1 MNILSLTAG
10 AASMYCG
17 SCLRDNALAAELIG
31 RGHAVTLLPV
41 YTPTLTDEPNV
52 SKGRVFFGGISVY
65 LQQHMPFFRWTPA
78 FLDKLWD
85 SGSIINMFAKR
96 SIQVDARMLGELTV
110 SMLKGEHG
118 HQRKE
123 LDKMIAWLRT
133 QPAPDVI
140 NLPFTLLIG
149 LARPLREAFGVPIV
163 CTLQGEDL
171 FLDQLH
177 EPYKN
182 ESLRLIR
189 QKVKD
194 VDRFIAVSSY
204 YAKYMA
210 GYLSIPAD
218 RIRTVP
224 LGINLRDYESAGA
237 GDTANGSKASATGS
251 NAAAATSKRPFT
263 IGYFARIAPEKGLD
277 KLAAAYRLLR
287 KERGLPPSRLEVAGY
302 LGGDQREYLD
312 RVELMLRQAGL
323 HTEYRY
329 HGELDRAQKV
339 AFFKQIDVFSMPTPY
354 REPKGFSVLE
364 AMASGVP
371 VVQPRHGAFPEVL
384 EKTGGGLL
392 VNPDDVDSLA
402 EGIWQ
407 LWQDR
412 EERVRLGRQ
421 GAAGVRQ
428 HYTIARMADGMV
440 RVYSEL
446 TSPAGEASRESSPPS
461 EAAPDKTSA
470 NAAMANI
477 SAGAATASAASD
489 SAPRV
494 ASHGAMPPPAA
505 QPAPDSASPVKG
517 AALSASAAGRRA

>member
-31 RGHAVTLLPV
+31 RGHDVTLLPV

-65 LQQHMPFFRWTPA
+65 LQQHVPFFRWTPA

-85 SGSIINMFAKR
+85 TGSIINMFAKR
-96 SIQVDARMLGELTV
+96 SIKVDARMLGELTV

-182 ESLRLIR
+182 EALRLIR
-189 QKVKD
+189 QQVKD

-224 LGINLRDYESAGA
+224 LGINLRDYESMGDASANANAANAGGGNA
-237 GDTANGSKASATGS
+237 NAVNAKGANANGVNG
-251 NAAAATSKRPFT
+251 NAVPKRPFT

-339 AFFKQIDVFSMPTPY
+339 DFFKQIDVFSMPTPY

-412 EERVRLGRQ
+412 EERERLGRQ

-446 TSPAGEASRESSPPS
+446 TSPAGEASRESSPPPGAQTKAS
-461 EAAPDKTSA
+461 VAPVSSVAVESAPPPSAPLPSAPD
-470 NAAMANI
+470 
-477 SAGAATASAASD
+477 AAT
-489 SAPRV
+489 
-494 ASHGAMPPPAA
+494 
-505 QPAPDSASPVKG
+505 PVKG
-517 AALSASAAGRRA
+517 AAFSAAGRRA

>member
-17 SCLRDNALAAELIG
+17 SCLRDNALAAELIA
-31 RGHAVTLLPV
+31 RGNDVTLLPV

-65 LQQHMPFFRWTPA
+65 LQQHVSFFRWTPA

-85 SGSIINMFAKR
+85 SGSIINLFAKR
-96 SIQVDARMLGELTV
+96 SIKVDAQQLGELTV

-123 LDKMIAWLRT
+123 LDKMIDWLRT

-149 LARPLREAFGVPIV
+149 LAKPLREAFGVPIV

-182 ESLRLIR
+182 EALRLIR
-189 QKVKD
+189 QKVKEI
-194 VDRFIAVSSY
+194 DRFIAVSGY

-224 LGINLRDYESAGA
+224 LGINLRDYDAEP
-237 GDTANGSKASATGS
+237 
-251 NAAAATSKRPFT
+251 AAITQHGVSKRPFT
-263 IGYFARIAPEKGLD
+263 VGYFARIAPEKGLD
-277 KLAAAYRLLR
+277 KLVAAYRLLR

-312 RVELMLRQAGL
+312 RVELTLRQAGL

-339 AFFKQIDVFSMPTPY
+339 SFFKQIDVFSMPTPY

-371 VVQPRHGAFPEVL
+371 VVQPRHGAFPEVI

-392 VNPDDVDSLA
+392 VNPDDIDSLA

-407 LWQDR
+407 LYQDR
-412 EERVRLGRQ
+412 EERARLGRQ
-421 GAAGVRQ
+421 GAAGVRE
-428 HYTIARMADGMV
+428 HYSIERMADGMV

-446 TSPAGEASRESSPPS
+446 TSPATAVSRESSPP
-461 EAAPDKTSA
+461 
-470 NAAMANI
+470 
-477 SAGAATASAASD
+477 
-489 SAPRV
+489 V
-494 ASHGAMPPPAA
+494 ASPPVAPPPVAPVET
-505 QPAPDSASPVKG
+505 PAPPVAQAKG
-517 AALSASAAGRRA
+517 AAFSAAGRRA

>member
-31 RGHAVTLLPV
+31 RGHDVTLLPV

-52 SKGRVFFGGISVY
+52 SQGRVFFGGISVY
-65 LQQHMPFFRWTPA
+65 LQQRVSLFRWTPA

-96 SIQVDARMLGELTV
+96 SIRVDAGQLGELTV

-194 VDRFIAVSSY
+194 VDRFIAVSGY

-224 LGINLRDYESAGA
+224 LGISLRDYDSEPSLIP
-237 GDTANGSKASATGS
+237 
-251 NAAAATSKRPFT
+251 NAVAKRPFT
-263 IGYFARIAPEKGLD
+263 VGYFARIAPEKGLD

-329 HGELDRAQKV
+329 HGELDRGQKV
-339 AFFKQIDVFSMPTPY
+339 AFFKQVDVFSMPAPY

-371 VVQPRHGAFPEVL
+371 VVQPRHGAFPEVI
-384 EKTGGGLL
+384 EKTRGGLL
-392 VNPDDVDSLA
+392 VNPDDVESLA

-412 EERVRLGRQ
+412 EERERLGRQ
-421 GAAGVRQ
+421 GAAGVRE
-428 HYTIARMADGMV
+428 HYSISRMADGMV

-446 TSPAGEASRESSPPS
+446 VSPAGEASRESSPPPVAPPPVTS
-461 EAAPDKTSA
+461 AATPAPPVMAAP
-470 NAAMANI
+470 
-477 SAGAATASAASD
+477 
-489 SAPRV
+489 
-494 ASHGAMPPPAA
+494 
-505 QPAPDSASPVKG
+505 ASPAKG
-517 AALSASAAGRRA
+517 AAFSAAGRR

>member
-31 RGHAVTLLPV
+31 RGHDVTLLPV

-65 LQQHMPFFRWTPA
+65 LQQHVPFFRWTPA

-96 SIQVDARMLGELTV
+96 SIKVDARMLGELTV

-194 VDRFIAVSSY
+194 VDRFIAVSGY

-224 LGINLRDYESAGA
+224 LGINLRDYESAGDA
-237 GDTANGSKASATGS
+237 TANGSGAAMRMPRMRKA
-251 NAAAATSKRPFT
+251 NAASKRPFT
-263 IGYFARIAPEKGLD
+263 VGYFARIAPEKGLD

-371 VVQPRHGAFPEVL
+371 VVQPRHGAFPEVI

-407 LWQDR
+407 LYQDR
-412 EERVRLGRQ
+412 EERERLGRQ

-446 TSPAGEASRESSPPS
+446 TSPAGETSRESSPPS
-461 EAAPDKTSA
+461 PAAPGKTSA
-470 NAAMANI
+470 NAAAANV
-477 SAGAATASAASD
+477 SASAA
-489 SAPRV
+489 A
-494 ASHGAMPPPAA
+494 HGAMPPPAA
-505 QPAPDSASPVKG
+505 QSAPDSASPAKG
-517 AALSASAAGRRA
+517 AAFSASAGRRA

>member
-31 RGHAVTLLPV
+31 RGHDVMLLPV

-65 LQQHMPFFRWTPA
+65 LQQHVPFFRWTPA

-85 SGSIINMFAKR
+85 SGSIINLFAKR
-96 SIQVDARMLGELTV
+96 SIKVDARQLGELTV

-182 ESLRLIR
+182 EALRLIR

-194 VDRFIAVSSY
+194 VDRFIAVSEY

-210 GYLSIPAD
+210 GYLSIPSD

-224 LGINLRDYESAGA
+224 LGINLRDYDSEPSIIGQAGV
-237 GDTANGSKASATGS
+237 
-251 NAAAATSKRPFT
+251 SKRPFT
-263 IGYFARIAPEKGLD
+263 VGYFARIAPEKGLD

-339 AFFKQIDVFSMPTPY
+339 AFFKAIDVFSMPTPY

-371 VVQPRHGAFPEVL
+371 VVQPRHGAFPEVI

-392 VNPDDVDSLA
+392 VNSDDVDSLA

-407 LWQDR
+407 LYQDR
-412 EERVRLGRQ
+412 EERARLGRQ
-421 GAAGVRQ
+421 GAAGVRE
-428 HYTIARMADGMV
+428 HYTIARMADGMA
-440 RVYSEL
+440 RVYAEL
-446 TSPAGEASRESSPPS
+446 TSPAGEAARDSSTPPGAQS
-461 EAAPDKTSA
+461 KASVSA
-470 NAAMANI
+470 VPAMA
-477 SAGAATASAASD
+477 AGPAVSPS
-489 SAPRV
+489 
-494 ASHGAMPPPAA
+494 PAA
-505 QPAPDSASPVKG
+505 QSAPDVATPVKG
-517 AALSASAAGRRA
+517 AAFSAAGRRA

>member
-31 RGHAVTLLPV
+31 RGHDVTLLPV

-52 SKGRVFFGGISVY
+52 SKGRVFFGGVSVY
-65 LQQHMPFFRWTPA
+65 LQQHVPFFRWTPA

-85 SGSIINMFAKR
+85 SGSIINFFAKR
-96 SIQVDARMLGELTV
+96 SIKVDARMLGELTV

-123 LDKMIAWLRT
+123 LDKMIEWLRT

-149 LARPLREAFGVPIV
+149 LAAPLREAFGVPIV

-182 ESLRLIR
+182 EALRLIR

-194 VDRFIAVSSY
+194 VDRFIAVSGY
-204 YAKYMA
+204 YAKYMS

-224 LGINLRDYESAGA
+224 LGINLRDYESAGEEA
-237 GDTANGSKASATGS
+237 TNGSKASAT
-251 NAAAATSKRPFT
+251 SKRPFT
-263 IGYFARIAPEKGLD
+263 VGYFARIAPEKGLD

-312 RVELMLRQAGL
+312 RVELTLRQAGL

-339 AFFKQIDVFSMPTPY
+339 SFFKQIDVFSMPTPY

-371 VVQPRHGAFPEVL
+371 VVQPRHGAFPEVI

-392 VNPDDVDSLA
+392 VNPDDIDSLA

-407 LWQDR
+407 LYQDR
-412 EERVRLGRQ
+412 EERARLGRQ

-446 TSPAGEASRESSPPS
+446 TSPAAEASRESSPPS
-461 EAAPDKTSA
+461 ATATAPGKTSA
-470 NAAMANI
+470 NAAAASVSANVV
-477 SAGAATASAASD
+477 SASAAPE
-489 SAPRV
+489 SAPRSV
-494 ASHGAMPPPAA
+494 PHGGMPPPV
-505 QPAPDSASPVKG
+505 QSAPDSATPVKG
-517 AALSASAAGRRA
+517 AALSASAAGRRG

>member
-31 RGHAVTLLPV
+31 RGHDVMLLPV

-65 LQQHMPFFRWTPA
+65 LQQHVPFFRWTPA

-85 SGSIINMFAKR
+85 SGSIINLFAKR
-96 SIQVDARMLGELTV
+96 SIKVDARQLGELTV

-182 ESLRLIR
+182 EALRLIR

-194 VDRFIAVSSY
+194 VDRFIAVSEY

-210 GYLSIPAD
+210 GYLSIPSD

-224 LGINLRDYESAGA
+224 LGINLRDYDSEPSIIGQAGV
-237 GDTANGSKASATGS
+237 
-251 NAAAATSKRPFT
+251 SKRPFT
-263 IGYFARIAPEKGLD
+263 VGYFARIAPEKGLD

-339 AFFKQIDVFSMPTPY
+339 AFFKAIDVFSMPTPY

-371 VVQPRHGAFPEVL
+371 VVQPRHGAFPEVI

-392 VNPDDVDSLA
+392 VNSDDVDSLA

-407 LWQDR
+407 LYQDR
-412 EERVRLGRQ
+412 QRRLALGRH
-421 GAAGVRQ
+421 G
-428 HYTIARMADGMV
+428 
-440 RVYSEL
+440 
-446 TSPAGEASRESSPPS
+446 AGEVRAHYGVKHSAERLESVLREVTAAPLGKAASA
-461 EAAPDKTSA
+461 EAAPSA
-470 NAAMANI
+470 EAARQTMA
-477 SAGAATASAASD
+477 AKEERARAA
-489 SAPRV
+489 R
-494 ASHGAMPPPAA
+494 
-505 QPAPDSASPVKG
+505 
-517 AALSASAAGRRA
+517 

>member
-31 RGHAVTLLPV
+31 RGHDVMLLPV

-65 LQQHMPFFRWTPA
+65 LQQHVPFFRWTPA

-85 SGSIINMFAKR
+85 SGSLINMFAKR
-96 SIQVDARMLGELTV
+96 SIRVDARVLGELTV

-149 LARPLREAFGVPIV
+149 LAAPLREAFGVPIV

-182 ESLRLIR
+182 EALRLIR

-194 VDRFIAVSSY
+194 VDRFIAVSGY
-204 YAKYMA
+204 YAKHMA

-224 LGINLRDYESAGA
+224 LGINLRDYESAGDATA
-237 GDTANGSKASATGS
+237 GDAT
-251 NAAAATSKRPFT
+251 AAATVAAHSSPRVNANGNGVSKRPFT
-263 IGYFARIAPEKGLD
+263 VGYFARIAPEKGLD

-312 RVELMLRQAGL
+312 RIELMLRQAGL

-384 EKTGGGLL
+384 EKTGGGIL

-412 EERVRLGRQ
+412 EERERLGRQ

-428 HYTIARMADGMV
+428 HYTISRMADGMV

-446 TSPAGEASRESSPPS
+446 TSPVGEASRESSPPVAPPPVTPVDTPVM
-461 EAAPDKTSA
+461 AAP
-470 NAAMANI
+470 
-477 SAGAATASAASD
+477 
-489 SAPRV
+489 
-494 ASHGAMPPPAA
+494 
-505 QPAPDSASPVKG
+505 ASPAKG
-517 AALSASAAGRRA
+517 AAFSAAGRR